1 MGLIGAGS
9 IGGKAES
16 ARQAINKS
24 EKTLAACAAAEPDG
38 KLRKEQVEHVL
49 QRVDDNL
56 SLLLD
61 VLQRM
66 SAVHYGRFCEL
77 GMGLPT
83 IVKVALGWIES
94 STKVWM
100 ATIERVNKT
109 SDLVPRIQSLRGQLL
124 TAEAAALDVYKGIEV

>member
-9 IGGKAES
+9 IGSKAES

-24 EKTLAACAAAEPDG
+24 NKTLAACAAAEPDG
-38 KLRKEQVEHVL
+38 KLQDEHIQSVL
-49 QRVDDNL
+49 QRIETDI

-61 VLQRM
+61 VLKRM
-66 SAVHYGRFCEL
+66 SVVHYHRFCEL

-94 STKVWM
+94 STKEWL
-100 ATIERVNKT
+100 ATLERLNK
-109 SDLVPRIQSLRGQLL
+109 SPELVPQIEYLRDRLL
-124 TAEAAALDVYKGIEV
+124 TAEAEALKVYSGI